1 MKVKTVVISLV
12 IITVAM
18 ALTVGSIGLANG
30 GGMFIDQNGHRVT
43 FGFNA
48 KANDDETNDDETL
61 KGKFQLKDHVTG
73 QKIHVSEMQFICMGT
88 DLAFFNG
95 TTKDG
100 VLVVV
105 FLTDYGEPGPDA
117 GDYIEVYYDPN
128 GPTETAW
135 CGNLVKG
142 NIQIR
147 DR

>member
-1 MKVKTVVISLV
+1 MKLKTVVISLV
-12 IITVAM
+12 IVTAAM
-18 ALTVGSIGLANG
+18 ALTVGSIGLVNG
-30 GGMFIDQNGHRVT
+30 GGMFIDQNDHKVT

-48 KANDDETNDDETL
+48 QETNDDGTL
-61 KGKFQLKDHVTG
+61 KGEFNLVDHATG
-73 QKIHVSEMQFICMGT
+73 QKIHVSEMLYVLVGN

-95 TTKDG
+95 VTKDG

-117 GDYIEVYYDPN
+117 GDYIEVYYGDLQQLS
-128 GPTETAW
+128 W
-135 CGNLVKG
+135 SGNLVKG